1 MKRDFQWENE
11 EQRLKFMN
19 KEWMA
24 KEPSRRLKWGKPGLD
39 HWFSALA
46 AY

>member
-1 MKRDFQWENE
+1 MKRDFQWEHE

-19 KEWMA
+19 KAWMI
-24 KEPSRRLKWGKPGLD
+24 KVPRTHFKWVKVGLD

-46 AY
+46 TY